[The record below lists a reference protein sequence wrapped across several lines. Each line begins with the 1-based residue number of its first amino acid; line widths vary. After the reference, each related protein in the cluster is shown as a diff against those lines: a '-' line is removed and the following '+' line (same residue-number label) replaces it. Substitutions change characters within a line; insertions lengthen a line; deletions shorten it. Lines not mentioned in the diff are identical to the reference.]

1 MTVSGVFGQERPH
14 GAGYVRAPEGKGDP
28 GFEETDL
35 IPAIK
40 TLTDVANTAE
50 RLSPDQFRHTIG
62 QLDFVSRAAAIM
74 VNPAGSRGAGR
85 QRRVGV
91 SKRPLAPPRRMASI
105 ISTMPPVLQPE
116 PNPRLA
122 ANVMH
127 FARLL
132 RRAGLPVGPSETIA
146 AQDALTRIDL
156 ASKTQA
162 RTALRTAMIHR
173 HEHQD
178 VFDQA
183 FALFWRD
190 PAAAEQAAAMAL
202 LDAQKEKKPERPPPA
217 ARRVAEAFAAKNQ
230 KPQPP
235 KDEPPVTDMTM
246 TVSEQERLQS
256 MDFEAMGADEI
267 ARAKQEIRRL
277 VLPLDLRRTRRLRAD
292 QNGPVT
298 DLRRTIRASLRQGG
312 EILTIA
318 RNRRVTRPPPL
329 VVLCDISGSMAR
341 YAQILM
347 HFLHAVTNDRDRV
360 HIFLFGTR
368 LSNVTRQL
376 KARDPEVAFQMVAHA
391 VPDWSG
397 GTRIGEAVAGFNHL
411 WAKRVLG
418 QGAVVLLITDGLDRD
433 GAHGLAENMDRLH
446 RSCTRLIWLNPLLR
460 WSGFE
465 PKSQGIR
472 AMLPH
477 VDEFRP
483 VHNLASLRGLI
494 DLLSRPAPMKP
505 ASAGRFER

>member
-1 MTVSGVFGQERPH
+1 MLPVHE
-14 GAGYVRAPEGKGDP
+14 
-28 GFEETDL
+28 
-35 IPAIK
+35 
-40 TLTDVANTAE
+40 
-50 RLSPDQFRHTIG
+50 
-62 QLDFVSRAAAIM
+62 
-74 VNPAGSRGAGR
+74 
-85 QRRVGV
+85 
-91 SKRPLAPPRRMASI
+91 PRI
-105 ISTMPPVLQPE
+105 
-116 PNPRLA
+116 A

-132 RRAGLPVGPSETIA
+132 RRAGLPVGPAETIA
-146 AQDALTRIDL
+146 AEEALTHIDL
-156 ASKTQA
+156 GSKTQA
-162 RTALRTAMIHR
+162 RTALRSAMIHR

-202 LDAQKEKKPERPPPA
+202 MDAQKKPKPERAPPA
-217 ARRVAEAFAAKNQ
+217 SRRVAEAFASK
-230 KPQPP
+230 KDRHQPP
-235 KDEPPVTDMTM
+235 KEEPPVVDMTM
-246 TVSEQERLQS
+246 TVSEQERLQQ
-256 MDFEAMGADEI
+256 MDFEAMGAEEI
-267 ARAKQEIRRL
+267 ANAKREIRRL
-277 VLPLDLRRTRRLRAD
+277 VLPLDLRRTRRVRAD
-292 QNGPVT
+292 PNGPIT
-298 DLRRTIRASLRQGG
+298 DLRRTIRSSLRQGG

-318 RNRRVTRPPPL
+318 RNRKVTRPPPL

-341 YAQILM
+341 YAQILL

-360 HIFLFGTR
+360 SVFLFGTR

-397 GTRIGEAVAGFNHL
+397 GTRIGEAVASFNHL

-465 PKSQGIR
+465 PKSQGIK
-472 AMLPH
+472 AMLPY

-483 VHNLASLRGLI
+483 VHNLASLRSLI
-494 DLLSRPAPMKP
+494 DLLSRPPPMQ
-505 ASAGRFER
+505 AGRP